1 MPEYRLTRLAD
12 ADIVGIWQYTY
23 QTWGKQQA
31 DRYLRQLE
39 RRFIDL
45 AQNPAKG
52 SPREEL
58 FSSCR
63 IYPEGKHLIFYRS
76 SDNGIEVVRVLH
88 ERMNVPQYFSD
99 STTEGE

>member
-1 MPEYRLTRLAD
+1 MRILSEFGSTLIKLGAN
-12 ADIVGIWQYTY
+12 
-23 QTWGKQQA
+23 KQA
-31 DRYLRQLE
+31 DRYLGQLE

-45 AQNPAKG
+45 AQNSAKG
-52 SPREEL
+52 SPRSEL

-63 IYPEGKHLIFYRS
+63 MYPEGKHLIFYRP

-99 STTEGE
+99 SATEEEKN